1 VDIGKAYLFVK
12 DEEGWIGKIAIGA
25 IIMLFS
31 FLIIPIFLLVGYQ
44 IAVARNVLNGEEHPM
59 PAWDDWGQLFMDG
72 IVVSIAQFIY
82 ALPVVLLSLCS
93 WLVFLVPAVG
103 AGNDLEALLAS
114 GATIGFLAAMCVII
128 LLSLAL
134 AFLVPALYVQYVR
147 TGDFGSMFR
156 FGEVFE
162 LARQNLADILLT
174 ILANIGAGLV
184 LGVLIT
190 IASITIC
197 GGIILS
203 FAGPVWLMV
212 ATAHL
217 YGQIAA
223 NVEGKG
229 KEEAAF
235 AA

>member
-1 VDIGKAYLFVK
+1 MDIGKAYLFVK

-25 IIMLFS
+25 IIVFFS

-44 IAVARNVLNGEEHPM
+44 IAVARNVLDGEEHPL
-59 PAWDDWGQLFMDG
+59 PAWDNWGQLFMDG
-72 IVVSIAQFIY
+72 VVVSIAQFIY
-82 ALPVVLLSLCS
+82 ALPVILLGLCS
-93 WLVFLVPAVG
+93 WLVFLVPALG
-103 AGNDLEALLAS
+103 AGTDLETALAG
-114 GATIGFLAAMCVII
+114 GATIGFLAAMCVLA
-128 LLSLAL
+128 LLSIAL
-134 AFLVPALYVQYVR
+134 AFVVPALYVQYVR
-147 TGDFGSMFR
+147 SGDFGSMFR
-156 FGEVFE
+156 FGEVIE
-162 LARQNLADILLT
+162 IARQYLVDILLT

-197 GGIILS
+197 GGVILS

-217 YGQIAA
+217 YGQIAG